1 MANAF
6 FNEEAEGAVLHSF
19 LMHPKMQ
26 KQIAL
31 LTADDFHNLE
41 YQKIFS
47 AMQSMYMGK
56 QEIDLVTISSKLT
69 EMYGKDGNSLVQTAA
84 EVSSGFFD
92 TWAFDSHIQILKSC
106 TTRRSIWKIVDAAD
120 KDLRDDSIDTSAIL
134 EKVRQQLRDLTISKH
149 SWKSMPDV
157 LMDTFTAL
165 EKKQKGEEPA
175 MQTGISGLDAILAG
189 FHPGEFTIIGARP
202 AIGKSAFGGFAAL
215 NAANNGYKVGI
226 CSREMSSVQYGARI
240 IARGSQVDP
249 KKLRTGELDA
259 EDWVQI
265 TNAIHLYSR
274 ADVSFIFTAKY
285 VEDLRAEVQ
294 RKVDSGEMDLLL
306 VDYIQLLQAR
316 QRFDR
321 DYLRVA
327 YVSKMLKDMSIDFN
341 IAVVGLAQV
350 GRQSDGTM
358 PTLAELR
365 GSGDLEQDAD
375 NVIFLHRP
383 SSEQDK
389 YVHPADRPLF
399 PALKENGLQYIAVQ
413 VAKQRQGPIG
423 TVATIFNP
431 ARMMYTMIQRQPA
444 QPAAAPK
451 AEPVDNETDDE

>member
-19 LMHPKMQ
+19 LMHPKTQ
-26 KQIAL
+26 KQIAIL
-31 LTADDFHNLE
+31 SADDFHNQE

-47 AMQSMYMGK
+47 AMQNMYMGK
-56 QEIDLVTISSKLT
+56 QEIDLVTISSKLS
-69 EMYGKDGNSLVQTAA
+69 EMYGNDANRLTQVAI

-106 TTRRSIWKIVDAAD
+106 TTRRNIWKIIDAAD
-120 KDLRDDSIDTSAIL
+120 KELRDDGIDTSAIL

-157 LMDTFTAL
+157 LMDTFAAL
-165 EKKQKGEEPA
+165 ERKQNGEEPA

-202 AIGKSAFGGFAAL
+202 AVGKSAFGGFVALSAAT
-215 NAANNGYKVGI
+215 NGYKVGI

-240 IARGSQVDP
+240 IARGCQVDP

-259 EDWVQI
+259 DDWVQI
-265 TNAIHLYSR
+265 TEAAQLYSQ
-274 ADVSFIFTAKY
+274 ADISFIFTAKY

-294 RKVDSGEMDLLL
+294 RKVDSGELDMLV
-306 VDYIQLLQAR
+306 VDYIQLLQTR
-316 QRFDR
+316 IRFDK
-321 DYLRVA
+321 DYLRIG

-358 PTLAELR
+358 PSLAELR

-389 YVHPADRPLF
+389 YVHPADRTMF
-399 PALKENGLQYIAVQ
+399 PALKENGLQYIAIQ

-431 ARMMYTMIQRQPA
+431 GRMLYTMIQRQ
-444 QPAAAPK
+444 QPRPQST
-451 AEPVDNETDDE
+451 EPEENEDSEE

>member
-6 FNEEAEGAVLHSF
+6 FNEEAEGAVLHTF
-19 LMHPKMQ
+19 LMHPSKQ
-26 KQIAL
+26 KQIAQ
-31 LTADDFHNLE
+31 LTTDDFHSPN
-41 YQKIFS
+41 YQKVFS
-47 AMQSMYMGK
+47 AMQAMYMEQ
-56 QEIDLVTISSKLT
+56 QEIDLVTINAKLSELFSTEGKQLT
-69 EMYGKDGNSLVQTAA
+69 EVIVNL
-84 EVSSGFFD
+84 SSEFFD

-106 TTRRSIWKIVDAAD
+106 TARRNIWKIIDATD
-120 KDLRDDSIDTSAIL
+120 KELRDDSIDTNVIL

-149 SWKSMPDV
+149 SWKSISDV

-165 EKKQKGEEPA
+165 DRKQKGEEPA
-175 MQTGISGLDAILAG
+175 MLTGLSNLDAILAG

-202 AIGKSAFGGFAAL
+202 AVGKSAFGGFVALSAA
-215 NAANNGYKVGI
+215 ANGYKVGI
-226 CSREMSSVQYGARI
+226 CSREMSSVQYGTRI

-249 KKLRTGELDA
+249 KKLRTGELDGDDWAQIA
-259 EDWVQI
+259 E
-265 TNAIHLYSR
+265 AIQLYSHTNI
-274 ADVSFIFTAKY
+274 SFIFTAKY

-294 RKVDSGEMDLLL
+294 RKVDSGEMDMLV
-306 VDYIQLLQAR
+306 VDYIQLLQCK
-316 QRFDR
+316 QRYDK
-321 DYLRVA
+321 DYLRIA
-327 YVSKMLKDMSIDFN
+327 YVSKMLKDMSMDFN

-358 PTLAELR
+358 PSLAELR

-389 YVHPADRPLF
+389 YVHPADRALF
-399 PALKENGLQYIAVQ
+399 PALKENGLQYIAIH

-431 ARMMYTMIQRQPA
+431 GRMLYTMIQRQPSPPPPP
-444 QPAAAPK
+444 PAP
-451 AEPVDNETDDE
+451 EEENSDDE